1 MIHENIVQ
9 TLMAF
14 IWNHLLLLCLFC
26 RWWCLTSPHNI
37 EKFMLLTAPMI
48 TQKSWPCE
56 YFPPIW
62 SHRLNGS
69 EIVVHITVR
78 NGLYTIC
85 LSILSELDLSRF
97 ILQKR
102 KLINTN
108 TRMPV
113 VETCVCSPFGL
124 YTFCSAMSVHDI
136 WKVIPTIWTTQWV
149 LEILQKFSLW
159 PTCYLNFNAMDDFCS
174 VLYFLNYD
182 CIVLIAV
189 IIWTFYSMCMWSL
202 WWYLWINFQVFSI

>member
-1 MIHENIVQ
+1 MGFISNIITMIHENIVQ

-97 ILQKR
+97 ICR
-102 KLINTN
+102 KESWSIQTLECQLWS
-108 TRMPV
+108 RV
-113 VETCVCSPFGL
+113 CVLPLVSIH
-124 YTFCSAMSVHDI
+124 SA
-136 WKVIPTIWTTQWV
+136 
-149 LEILQKFSLW
+149 
-159 PTCYLNFNAMDDFCS
+159 
-174 VLYFLNYD
+174 
-182 CIVLIAV
+182 
-189 IIWTFYSMCMWSL
+189 
-202 WWYLWINFQVFSI
+202 